1 MPGRSASKHGA
12 ATQMK
17 DVRALP
23 DFSLDP
29 HHGIMGLE
37 SRL

>member
-23 DFSLDP
+23 ALSVDP
-29 HHGIMGLE
+29 HAEIADLE
-37 SRL
+37 SRP